1 MWKVTRIV
9 PSEIE
14 LTYLDTYMFVDPA
27 GKPKP
32 GDRLKKTRSRQ
43 AIVVIQSDWL
53 NRVFVREAWAG
64 RLPASKFTDKIIS
77 IYQQYRPRL
86 CGIEANAMQEL
97 YADMVI
103 EKAKEKLDKVSM
115 YPVYQPTKVE
125 KKWRIRNVLE
135 PAINDGRLFI
145 RGNMP
150 DLEAEIRGFPT
161 AEYADLVDA
170 LASAIALVPR
180 RTRQKQESQEIAETL
195 RYLRE
200 TGAPPDYIERRKRE
214 LEREDV
220 SRPCYT

>member
-1 MWKVTRIV
+1 M
-9 PSEIE
+9 SEIE
-14 LTYLDTYMFVDPA
+14 LKYLDTFQFVDPA

-32 GDRLKKTRSRQ
+32 GERLRKARSRQ
-43 AIVVIQSDWL
+43 AIIVIHSDWL
-53 NRVFVREAWAG
+53 SRIFVRVAWAG
-64 RLPASKFTDKIIS
+64 RLPASRFTQKIIS
-77 IYQQYRPRL
+77 IYQQHLPRI

-103 EKAKEKLDKVSM
+103 DKAREKMDQVAM

-135 PAINDGRLFI
+135 PVINEGRLFI
-145 RGNMP
+145 LGSMP
-150 DLEAEIRGFPT
+150 ELEAEIRGFPT

-180 RTRQKQESQEIAETL
+180 RTRQKQENLEISEQL

-200 TGAPPDYIERRKRE
+200 TGAPAHYIERRKIE
-214 LEREDV
+214 LEQENARSHSD
-220 SRPCYT
+220 S